1 VSDWGHVSVLLDEA
15 VSFLDPKDGEVMVDC
30 TLGAGGHAE
39 ALLERA
45 DCTVVG
51 IDRDPVALR
60 TAGARL
66 ARFGGRFVPVH
77 GRFGDLADH
86 LDKLGL
92 DGVHGVLADLGVS
105 SLQVDTADRGFSF
118 RSAGPIDMRMDPSA
132 DSSAADFV
140 GHADEDVLAR
150 VIEEYGEERH
160 ARRIARVIVQGR
172 PWRDTKHLAD
182 AIAAA
187 VPDKGP
193 HRIHPATRT
202 FQAIRIHVNDELGQL
217 ERLLPAAVDAL
228 LPGGRLAVISFHS
241 LEDRRVKQFLA
252 RESGRGSPRDPY
264 GNPLTKPRLA
274 SRPKPTVPL
283 PTDPNPRA
291 RSARLRTALR
301 LP

>member
-1 VSDWGHVSVLLDEA
+1 VSDWGHDSVLLDET
-15 VSFLDPKDGEVMVDC
+15 VGFLDPKDGEVMVDC

-39 ALLERA
+39 ALLGRA

-51 IDRDPVALR
+51 IDRDPVALH
-60 TAGARL
+60 TAHTRL
-66 ARFGGRFVPVH
+66 ARFGGRFVPVRGH
-77 GRFGDLADH
+77 FGDLAEH
-86 LDKLGL
+86 LANLGL
-92 DGVHGVLADLGVS
+92 TGVHGVLADLGVS
-105 SLQVDTADRGFSF
+105 SLQIDTADRGFSF

-132 DSSAADFV
+132 DSSAADLV
-140 GHADEDVLAR
+140 GGAGEDVLTEIIGA
-150 VIEEYGEERH
+150 YGEERH

-187 VPDKGP
+187 VPDKA

-228 LPGGRLAVISFHS
+228 LPGGRLALISFHS

-252 RESGRGSPRDPY
+252 EESGRNPPRDPY
-264 GNPLTKPRLA
+264 GNLLTKPRLS
-274 SRPKPTVPL
+274 SRPKPTLPL

-291 RSARLRTALR
+291 RSARLRTAVR